1 MNYTELQDAIARFS
15 IEDTLKGR
23 KPLYTIRNQFVKD
36 FSRSRIENMTIDD
49 YVEGKNR
56 KDTFCYIL
64 ERDLDQLGTILGSF
78 ASPKFG
84 LYYSKKERQ
93 YKFLPKYGRTA
104 SEAFSNIRDAIIDL
118 LVAGEQRDLEALQSN
133 ILSPMFKGKIL
144 SVYYPEAYLNIFSDE
159 HLIHYLKVFNLDT
172 EELIGQDP
180 IYKREALLNFK
191 DSVPEMR
198 SWSPDIFGKFLYS
211 NFPPKPKNEAHKR
224 NDETEDFP
232 TTDSYS
238 YVDLEIDNASQAA
251 VSRGKRIAPKV
262 NYEQE
267 AKKFRR
273 YGDRGEKIV
282 LKAEIDRVAEEL
294 HLSKRQAEKKVVQIS
309 MKSDSYGYD
318 ILSVNSD
325 GSNRYIEV
333 KATTGRVGD
342 VEFYYTEN
350 ELEKSQEFGKN
361 YYIYIVFEIKS
372 KCPKIWA
379 LQNPFY
385 SNKVRMKPVQYKVS
399 INTRDNHD

>member
-84 LYYSKKERQ
+84 LYYSKKEKR
-93 YKFLPKYGRTA
+93 YKFLPKYGKTVN
-104 SEAFSNIRDAIIDL
+104 EAFLTIRDAILEL
-118 LVAGEQRDLEALQSN
+118 LAAGEQGDMETLRSN

-144 SVYYPEAYLNIFSDE
+144 SVYFPDAYLNIFSDE

-172 EELIGQDP
+172 EELIRQDP

-191 DSVPEMR
+191 DSTPEMR
-198 SWSPDIFGKFLYS
+198 SWSPDIFGKFLYT
-211 NFPPKPKNEAHKR
+211 NFPPKSKSDQRKR
-224 NDETEDFP
+224 KDEGDEFP
-232 TTDSYS
+232 TTDLYS
-238 YVDLEIDNASQAA
+238 YVDLDIAPAFQTVVKSK
-251 VSRGKRIAPKV
+251 GIAPKV

-267 AKKFRR
+267 ARKYRK

-282 LKAEIDRVAEEL
+282 MKAEVDRVMEEL
-294 HLSKRQAEKKVVQIS
+294 HFTRKQAEKKVVQMS

-318 ILSVNSD
+318 ILSVNHD
-325 GSNRYIEV
+325 GPHRYIEV
-333 KATTGRVGD
+333 KATTGKAGD

-350 ELEKSQEFGKN
+350 EFEKSKEYGKD
-361 YYIYIVFEIKS
+361 YFIYIVFEIKS
-372 KCPKIWA
+372 KTPKIWTIR
-379 LQNPFY
+379 NPFLTD
-385 SNKVRMKPVQYKVS
+385 KVKMRPVQYKVS
-399 INTRDNHD
+399 INSKYNND